1 MGHFRLPPVASLLLL
16 WTIMVTFVTLRPKP
30 AKKGRV
36 ESIDFLRGSVM
47 IIMALDHVRDYFHNE
62 AFLFSPTDLS
72 RTNGILFFT
81 RFITHYCAPVFI
93 FLAGISARLY
103 GMKRSRKEL
112 SFFLF
117 SRGVWLVFVELFI
130 LSLFR
135 TFNPSYPFFNL
146 QVIWAIGI
154 CMIVLSALVYL
165 SRRQILLIGLVLIVA
180 HNLLDPLQVSGKGVG
195 AFLWSVLHQPG
206 SFHLGHFTISVKYPV
221 MPWIGLMAVGYYFGD
236 WYTPGCDP
244 VRRRLLLFLLG
255 YSTVAVFFILRII
268 NGYGDAARWS
278 VQKNPFFT
286 LLSFLN
292 VTKYPPSLLY
302 ILITIGPALLFL
314 AFMEGP
320 LNRWKSMVVVFGRVA
335 MFYYLVHILLI
346 HLFALLAAVISGYK
360 ASDMVLSSGVDD
372 SPGLKG
378 YGFDL
383 WVVYGVWI
391 VLILLLYPL
400 CKWFDRYKRAHQA
413 TQWWLSYL

>member
-1 MGHFRLPPVASLLLL
+1 
-16 WTIMVTFVTLRPKP
+16 MVTFVTLRPKP
-30 AKKGRV
+30 AKKGRI

-47 IIMALDHVRDYFHNE
+47 IIMALDHVRDYFHHD

-72 RTNGILFFT
+72 RTSGILFFT
-81 RFITHYCAPVFI
+81 RLITHYCAPVFI

-117 SRGVWLVFVELFI
+117 TRGVWLVFVELFI

-154 CMIVLSALVYL
+154 CMIVLSALIYM

-180 HNLLDPLQVSGKGVG
+180 HNLLDPVQVSGKGAG
-195 AFLWSVLHQPG
+195 AILWSIWHQPG
-206 SFHLGHFTISVKYPV
+206 SFTFGHFTFSVKYPV

-236 WYTPGCDP
+236 WYAPGCDP
-244 VRRRLLLFLLG
+244 VRRRLMLFLLG

-278 VQKNPFFT
+278 VQKNAFFT
-286 LLSFLN
+286 FLSFFN

-302 ILITIGPALLFL
+302 LLLTIGPALLFL

-320 LNRWKSMVVVFGRVA
+320 LNRWKSAVVVFGRVA
-335 MFYYLVHILLI
+335 MFYYLAHILLI
-346 HLFALLAAVISGYK
+346 HLFALLAAVLSGYK
-360 ASDMVLSSGVDD
+360 ASDMVLSAGVYD

-378 YGFDL
+378 YGFGL

-400 CKWFDRYKRAHQA
+400 CKWFDRYKSAHQA